1 MASEAASRGDAARN
15 TASRQA
21 EESRL
26 REEAPKTPSPA
37 NDEEEDDGS
46 APIFTQL
53 MAFVNID
60 IWCEEKR
67 ATFETSLKSI
77 PREVAEEV
85 AKELQATYQ
94 QHIDTTYSAAVQAK
108 KNIMQ
113 TVKEDWFTTE
123 AQAIIKQTV
132 TNHEEMAKFVPLVSI
147 SELPKDE
154 QARAEKLLR
163 KLRPADLLQLRD
175 KCEAAWQTEMETS
188 QISKRLT
195 VKEALVSK
203 MQNAFLGNTTT
214 PSWPT
219 C

>member
-1 MASEAASRGDAARN
+1 MASEAASQSDEAENSASN
-15 TASRQA
+15 TS
-21 EESRL
+21 EESTL
-26 REEAPKTPSPA
+26 RKEAPETPSA
-37 NDEEEDDGS
+37 AIESEQENEDS
-46 APIFTQL
+46 APIVTQL
-53 MAFVNID
+53 LAFVNID

-85 AKELQATYQ
+85 AKELQGTYH

-132 TNHEEMAKFVPLVSI
+132 TNHEEMAKFVPLVLI

-154 QARAEKLLR
+154 QARAQKLLS
-163 KLRPADLLQLRD
+163 KLRPGDLLQLRQ

-188 QISKRLT
+188 QKSKR
-195 VKEALVSK
+195 
-203 MQNAFLGNTTT
+203 
-214 PSWPT
+214 
-219 C
+219 